1 MTARPP
7 EDPLKALGDKI
18 EAVRDAR
25 KPKPRPKGNKY
36 SAAGFGWR
44 MTIDLVTG
52 VFVGAAM
59 GWGLDSLFGTLPIFL
74 ILFTLLGLAAGIK
87 TMLRSAQEIQ
97 VTKLAQAAGND
108 DEGNGKDGK

>member
-7 EDPLKALGDKI
+7 EDPLKTLGAKI
-18 EAVRDAR
+18 DAVRDGR
-25 KPKPRPKGNKY
+25 KPKPKAPGGKY

-52 VFVGAAM
+52 VFVGAAI

-74 ILFTLLGLAAGIK
+74 IVMVLFGFAAGVK
-87 TMLRSAQEIQ
+87 VMLRSVEDYQ
-97 VTKLAQAAGND
+97 KDQAAAPAEERD
-108 DEGNGKDGK
+108 